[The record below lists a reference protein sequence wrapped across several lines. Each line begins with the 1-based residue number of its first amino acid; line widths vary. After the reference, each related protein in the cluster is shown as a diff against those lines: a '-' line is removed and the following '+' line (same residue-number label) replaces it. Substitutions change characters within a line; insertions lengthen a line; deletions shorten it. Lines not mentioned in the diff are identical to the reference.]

1 MHILEPRENLFNS
14 STYALTD
21 SNEIQIQYALILE
34 LEQKKTTIKALN
46 IFDRLGIILSGSE
59 LN

>member
-21 SNEIQIQYALILE
+21 SNEIQIQYTL
-34 LEQKKTTIKALN
+34 
-46 IFDRLGIILSGSE
+46 IILFVHTNNS
-59 LN
+59 